1 MTAEQAA
8 LVQKARD
15 SLRGARVLAQDALP
29 DFAAGRA
36 YYTMFY
42 LAQALLIEQGLTFS
56 KHASTISAFGLHWTK
71 TGRVEAKY
79 HRYLL
84 DAFDARLTGDYSASL
99 HLSAAVAATKIAQ
112 AEEFLAMAEGVL
124 ASLP

>member
-8 LVQKARD
+8 LIQKARD
-15 SLRGARVLAQDALP
+15 SLRGARVLAQDGLP

-42 LAQALLIEQGLTFS
+42 LAQALLLEQGLTFS

-99 HLSAAVAATKIAQ
+99 HLTAAVAATKIAQ
-112 AEEFLAMAEGVL
+112 AEEFLTMVEGVL
-124 ASLP
+124 ANVP